1 MFSTHRE
8 TLKRSAS
15 VVTCTLDGQ
24 TKWIAGHSPRHAQL
38 GHWHLARLHQLT
50 TFLSSY
56 NCFSYTQLSNRKHT
70 VSSRGDWI
78 TNSLFTWYCLCDDIV
93 PGCQTGIIQY
103 VIAQTISKLTV
114 MLDTSCVT
122 AATLISTS
130 PGHNLTFY
138 HSQYFISRLNISS
151 PKQNIF
157 SVLHLIDFS

>member
-15 VVTCTLDGQ
+15 AVTCTLDGQ
-24 TKWIAGHSPRHAQL
+24 TKWIAGHSPGHAQL

-78 TNSLFTWYCLCDDIV
+78 TNSLFTWYCLWWYCSWMSDWHHPICYCSNNQQIDSYAGHQLCDSSD
-93 PGCQTGIIQY
+93 
-103 VIAQTISKLTV
+103 S
-114 MLDTSCVT
+114 
-122 AATLISTS
+122 
-130 PGHNLTFY
+130 H
-138 HSQYFISRLNISS
+138 LNISRS
-151 PKQNIF
+151 QSYILSLTIF
-157 SVLHLIDFS
+157 YQQSQHLKSREKYFFCPSL

>member
-70 VSSRGDWI
+70 VSSRETGEQI
-78 TNSLFTWYCLCDDIV
+78 LSSLDIVSDDIV

-151 PKQNIF
+151 PEQNIF